1 MRKAGLLDQKP
12 MKATPKMTA
21 AAKND
26 TGTVKYTK
34 YAYSPSRG
42 TRNMNRG
49 IISGRRRPHCRGY
62 SKWTCLRERTLR
74 REEKNRVSGYS
85 LITKIRIL

>member
-34 YAYSPSRG
+34 YAYSPSRTAG
-42 TRNMNRG
+42 DTR
-49 IISGRRRPHCRGY
+49 SGPVYEKGPCGG
-62 SKWTCLRERTLR
+62 KKRTAFPD
-74 REEKNRVSGYS
+74 
-85 LITKIRIL
+85 IP

>member
-21 AAKND
+21 AAKSD

-34 YAYSPSRG
+34 YAYSPSRRY
-42 TRNMNRG
+42 TEYESRYYFRAAPSALQG
-49 IISGRRRPHCRGY
+49 ILEVD
-62 SKWTCLRERTLR
+62 CLRERTLR